1 MSSTADFLVEI
12 GTEELPPKALR
23 RLEQS
28 FAEQVRAG
36 IEAAGLKAGSQHSF
50 ATPRRLAVLISDLQ
64 RQQLPQ
70 SIEKRGP
77 SVKVAYDR
85 DGNPTQAAQAF
96 AKSCGVAL
104 GDLTRLQTNKGEWL
118 LFRTEEPGRSADEL
132 LPVIVADAL
141 AELPIP
147 KRMRWGNSE
156 VEFVRPVH
164 WVLMLLGPEIV
175 TAKILGTAAGRDTYG
190 HRFHAPQPISVS
202 RPSDYPALLADQGH
216 VVADFEQRR
225 ALIRHQAEDAAAD
238 LSGRAILDDSVLD
251 EVAALT
257 EWPVPI
263 AGGFDAK
270 FLRLPE
276 EVLIATLQDHQR
288 YFPVRSD
295 DGSLMPNFIA
305 ISNLDSQDSEQ
316 VRQGNER
323 VVAPRLADA
332 AFFWDQDC
340 RVTLESRREALK
352 QVVFQ
357 RKLGNLHE
365 KSARVAKLAVTLAIA
380 CDQDEAAAQRAAELA
395 KTDLLTELVGEFPEL
410 QGRVGY
416 YYAVLD
422 GETETVAKAIEEQY
436 LPRQA
441 GDPLPATPHGN
452 TLALADR
459 LDTLAGIF
467 AVGKRPTGNKDPF
480 GLRRSALAVLRILI
494 EQNIELDLVEYL
506 RLAIVQQPVETL
518 DIDNL
523 LSELYEF
530 MIDRLKRYCLDGQ
543 SPGLAKGSVTPEIFE
558 SVRVHRATS
567 PLDFHQRLIAVCRFM
582 QLDSAESLAIAN
594 KRIANILK
602 SATEEIDS
610 KVNKDLFE
618 VDEERVL
625 YSAVGEIL
633 EAHTRGLEERNYT
646 EVLERLAGLREP
658 VDKYFDTVMVMA
670 DDPSQRRN
678 RLALMSQLRQ
688 LFLDVAD
695 LSCIPSV

>member
-28 FAEQVRAG
+28 FAKQVRAG
-36 IEAAGLKAGSQHSF
+36 IEAAGLTAGSQHSF

-64 RQQLPQ
+64 LQQLPQ

-118 LFRTEEPGRSADEL
+118 LFRTEEPGRRADEL

-202 RPSDYPALLADQGH
+202 QPSDYPALLADQGH

-225 ALIRHQAEDAAAD
+225 ALIRQQAEDAAAD

-263 AGGFDAK
+263 AGVFDAQ

-316 VRQGNER
+316 VRRGNAFSGIR
-323 VVAPRLADA
+323 IVA
-332 AFFWDQDC
+332 
-340 RVTLESRREALK
+340 SRWNP
-352 QVVFQ
+352 
-357 RKLGNLHE
+357 G
-365 KSARVAKLAVTLAIA
+365 
-380 CDQDEAAAQRAAELA
+380 
-395 KTDLLTELVGEFPEL
+395 
-410 QGRVGY
+410 
-416 YYAVLD
+416 
-422 GETETVAKAIEEQY
+422 
-436 LPRQA
+436 
-441 GDPLPATPHGN
+441 
-452 TLALADR
+452 
-459 LDTLAGIF
+459 
-467 AVGKRPTGNKDPF
+467 GKR
-480 GLRRSALAVLRILI
+480 
-494 EQNIELDLVEYL
+494 
-506 RLAIVQQPVETL
+506 
-518 DIDNL
+518 
-523 LSELYEF
+523 
-530 MIDRLKRYCLDGQ
+530 
-543 SPGLAKGSVTPEIFE
+543 
-558 SVRVHRATS
+558 
-567 PLDFHQRLIAVCRFM
+567 
-582 QLDSAESLAIAN
+582 
-594 KRIANILK
+594 
-602 SATEEIDS
+602 
-610 KVNKDLFE
+610 
-618 VDEERVL
+618 
-625 YSAVGEIL
+625 
-633 EAHTRGLEERNYT
+633 
-646 EVLERLAGLREP
+646 
-658 VDKYFDTVMVMA
+658 
-670 DDPSQRRN
+670 
-678 RLALMSQLRQ
+678 
-688 LFLDVAD
+688 
-695 LSCIPSV
+695 